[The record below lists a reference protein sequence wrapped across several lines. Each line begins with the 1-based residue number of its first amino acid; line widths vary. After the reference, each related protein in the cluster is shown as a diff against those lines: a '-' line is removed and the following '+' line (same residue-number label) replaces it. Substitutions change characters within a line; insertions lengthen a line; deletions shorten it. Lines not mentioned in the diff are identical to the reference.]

1 MKVLHSICQQIWRIH
16 QWPQDWTSFH
26 FSPKKGNTKS
36 SDGKA
41 SAYYVGDLGSIPG
54 SGRSPG
60 ERNGNPLWYSCLENP
75 IDGEACR
82 LQSMVGYSLWGRKE
96 SDMTERLHSLT
107 KRMWTTETVFI
118 SAIRMFCFLMIP
130 VFVGVALLTS
140 FKSLSFAFT
149 TWPTVLC
156 KRPSF

>member
-1 MKVLHSICQQIWRIH
+1 M
-16 QWPQDWTSFH
+16 
-26 FSPKKGNTKS
+26 
-36 SDGKA
+36 
-41 SAYYVGDLGSIPG
+41 
-54 SGRSPG
+54 
-60 ERNGNPLWYSCLENP
+60 
-75 IDGEACR
+75 DGEACR